1 MKAKQAGFT
10 LVEIAIVLVI
20 IGLLLGGVLKGQELI
35 TQAKIK
41 NIAADM
47 NGVAAAVYAYQDR
60 YKAYPGEDQG
70 AARWGVAAT
79 VSAAAT
85 GGGNGQIDGF
95 FDSATATD
103 ESLIFW
109 EHIRRAGLISGDP
122 AAGRPQNPVGGF
134 MGVQTGAPEMA
145 GLVICVSGLPGK
157 IAGAL
162 DSQFDDG
169 NPEQGTVQGFL
180 SAANAHGTPATTN
193 AIGQSV
199 YADDATTLYIIC
211 KPI

>member
-1 MKAKQAGFT
+1 MKSRQAGFT

-20 IGLLLGGVLKGQELI
+20 IGLLLGGVLKGQELV

-47 NGVAAAVYAYQDR
+47 NGIAAAVYAYQDR

-70 AARWGVAAT
+70 AARWTGAT
-79 VSAAAT
+79 VSLPAN

-122 AAGRPQNPVGGF
+122 GAGRPQNPVGGF
-134 MGVQTGAPEMA
+134 MGVQTGAPELA
-145 GLVICVSGLPGK
+145 GLVVCVSGLPGK

-162 DSQFDDG
+162 DAQFDDG
-169 NPEQGTVQGFL
+169 NPSQGTVQGFL
-180 SAANAHGTPATTN
+180 TAAKAHGTPATAN
-193 AIGQSV
+193 DVGQTV
-199 YADDATTLYIIC
+199 YADDASTLYIIC